1 MNFNQ
6 NEQSIGGY
14 TNSNNH
20 FAIFVTLDKGK
31 DFKAARIAYEDEF
44 IDERTFHWYTKAPRN
59 LRSPEVQLLRNPGEY
74 KFHLF
79 VKRKY
84 NQKEN
89 ETDFYYLGEVAL
101 FKKLSNKSKNKTK
114 RVRKKRR

>member
-89 ETDFYYLGEVAL
+89 ETDFYYLGEVAPL
-101 FKKLSNKSKNKTK
+101 QETIQQVEKQDKEGK
-114 RVRKKRR
+114 KKRR